1 MPLIAVTLNDH
12 LREALRRL
20 KRPSSDENVNRV
32 LVSNLIVKFLS
43 TPREDT
49 KKYEM
54 LAVLANVLSWT
65 EHEQELVGL
74 RRMGSSASNSSGYS
88 IWGKAASPATTPSKL
103 PPVLEKTDETE
114 VHHLVLR

>member
-1 MPLIAVTLNDH
+1 VTLNDY

-20 KRPSSDENVNRV
+20 KRPSSDEKVDRV

-54 LAVLANVLSWT
+54 LAVLSNVLSWT

-74 RRMGSSASNSSGYS
+74 RRVGSSASNSGGYS
-88 IWGKAASPATTPSKL
+88 LWGKAASPATTPSKL
-103 PPVLEKTDETE
+103 PPTLEKTDETE
-114 VHHLVLR
+114 VRFPILS